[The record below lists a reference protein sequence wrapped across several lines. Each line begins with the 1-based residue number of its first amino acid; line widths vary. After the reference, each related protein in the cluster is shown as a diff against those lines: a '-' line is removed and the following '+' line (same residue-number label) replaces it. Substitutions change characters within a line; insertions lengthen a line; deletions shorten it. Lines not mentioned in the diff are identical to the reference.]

1 MLIFLLHVLR
11 NSEVRAA
18 FHHKVLKWRFNIF
31 HSSSSG
37 RSQVEV
43 YVQYGG
49 KRKRQIDPEETK
61 KELNHNTTSKEQIA
75 FIIGLPPPSV
85 H

>member
-37 RSQVEV
+37 RSQVEL